1 MINKNLQLIKQFR
14 ERTTLNDSTG
24 LQKRRMKFL
33 TWLLI
38 RNYDLKVL
46 EMYEGQDDVIKSK
59 LQLPQYL
66 HEIKFCNTRTQIKSE
81 ICAEID
87 KLDFEKAVGLICDI
101 CLGLIKKKFHFAVFF
116 AAGQRSPH
124 IKIYDFDELEDLE
137 PHQREKAR
145 GQFWRSIIPFRIHIL
160 DQSVWSDDHYLPLE
174 FAPHWKYG
182 TPFNLLFEYV
192 PEEEKQELKL
202 YFDGGVVFDDDR
214 KQGIIAS
221 SFVLKKGN
229 KIISQDCVIGR
240 GTVPIAEYNGL
251 ILGLLELQQQQ
262 LEGIEIFG
270 DSELI
275 INQMTGKYRV
285 DHENLKPLHKKAN
298 SLNKNHKFTWI
309 PREQNLEADN
319 LCAEKLKRVR
329 RLENAEIK
337 C

>member
-1 MINKNLQLIKQFR
+1 MVDKKELQLIKQMR
-14 ERTTLNDSTG
+14 QRTSENDSPG

-59 LQLPQYL
+59 LQIPQYL

-81 ICAEID
+81 VCAECD
-87 KLDFEKAVGLICDI
+87 KLDYEKAIGFICDI
-101 CLGLIKKKFHFAVFF
+101 CLELIKKSFHFAVFF

-145 GQFWRSIIPFRIHIL
+145 GQFWRSIIPFRIHLL
-160 DQSVWSDDHYLPLE
+160 DQSIWSDDHYLPLE
-174 FAPHWKYG
+174 FAPHWKHG
-182 TPFNLLFEYV
+182 TPFNLLFEYI

-202 YFDGGVVFDDDR
+202 YFDGGVVFDNDR
-214 KQGIIAS
+214 KQGIIAY
-221 SFVLKKGN
+221 SFILKKGS
-229 KIISQDCVIGR
+229 KTISQDCMIGR

-251 ILGLLELQQQQ
+251 ILGLLELKQQQ

-275 INQMTGKYRV
+275 IKQMNGDYNV
-285 DHENLKPLHKKAN
+285 DNEKLKLLHKKAN
-298 SLNKNHKFTWI
+298 FLNKNHKFTWI
-309 PREQNLEADN
+309 SREQNSEADS
-319 LCAEKLKRVR
+319 LCSEKLKRFR
-329 RLENAEIK
+329 RKK
-337 C
+337 CKN